1 VDLKP
6 IKQYADLFETMIG
19 AYWVQA
25 GVTYED
31 VFQWIDATFRPLLYA
46 AELDV
51 RNDVESKTNE
61 KARSKTD
68 NRDANVASL
77 MINTVRAVLAPEPR
91 APFRPIRAL
100 RPGPVTRSNA
110 GRASAA
116 AAAADC
122 PQPQPQPQPPLMEE
136 VVAVRQG
143 SEPPPTKKIRYER
156 TGPVLN
162 LEYVFCLLDRG

>member
-1 VDLKP
+1 MVLNP
-6 IKQYADLFETMIG
+6 IKQYANLFETMVG

-31 VFQWIDATFRPLLYA
+31 VFKWIDATFRPLLYA

-51 RNDVESKTNE
+51 RNDVELKTNE

-68 NRDANVASL
+68 NRDANVTSL
-77 MINTVRAVLAPEPR
+77 MINKVRAVLAPEPP
-91 APFRPIRAL
+91 APFQLIRAL

-110 GRASAA
+110 GRAR
-116 AAAADC
+116 AADC
-122 PQPQPQPQPPLMEE
+122 PQPPPVEAVEE
-136 VVAVRQG
+136 AEAVGVKERAE
-143 SEPPPTKKIRYER
+143 SPPTKKIRYER

-162 LEYVFCLLDRG
+162 LAYVFFFG